1 MAWSWQL
8 KNWPN
13 FTWNKDKLGK
23 YEHEFILNA
32 GVIIGSSEHISTED
46 KQELFVQLLSSEAV
60 DTSLIEGEH
69 LNRDSVQSSIKKE
82 LGLSVDVTKATP
94 AEKNIAMMMVDLYG
108 KIDEPLTHESLF
120 HWHKLLMRHD
130 HRIEVVGAYRSHEEP
145 MEIVSGP
152 DYAKKVHFVAP
163 PSKTVPDEMS
173 RLIKWLED
181 TSPNGNSPLPSL
193 TRAGIAHL
201 WFESI
206 HPFEDGNGRIG
217 RGVAE
222 KILSQGYSN
231 AMMTVL
237 SKTLLQKRKEYYDH
251 LGRASITL
259 DINDWL
265 SWFAGIV
272 LEAQQNTNLWVHW
285 IIEKASFMLKAQ
297 SQVNERQEKVLLR
310 LFRSGPEGFA
320 GGLSAK
326 NYMSITGAKIATT
339 TRDLRDLVE
348 SNLLTKTGERKS
360 TRYYLKIN
368 IPSEPGYQAILKGD

>member
-1 MAWSWQL
+1 MAWNWQL

-13 FTWNKDKLGK
+13 FTWDKDSLEK
-23 YEHEFILNA
+23 YEHEFILSA
-32 GVIIGSSEHISTED
+32 GVIIGSSEHISNED

-82 LGLSVDVTKATP
+82 LGLSVDGKKSTP
-94 AEKNIAMMMVDLYG
+94 AERSIAMMMVDLYRT
-108 KIDEPLTHESLF
+108 IDEPLTHEKLC
-120 HWHKLLMRHD
+120 HWHRLLMKHD
-130 HRIEVVGAYRSHEEP
+130 HRIEVVGAYRTHEEP

-173 RLIKWLED
+173 RLIKWFED
-181 TSPNGNSPLPSL
+181 TSPNGNNPLPSL

-217 RGVAE
+217 RGIAE
-222 KILSQGYSN
+222 KILSQGYPN
-231 AMMTVL
+231 IMMTVL
-237 SKTLLQKRKEYYDH
+237 AKTLLQKRKEYYDQ
-251 LGRASITL
+251 LGKASITL

-265 SWFAGIV
+265 LWFAEIV
-272 LEAQQNTNLWVHW
+272 LEAQQNTNSWVHW
-285 IIEKASFMLKAQ
+285 IIEKARFMRKAQ
-297 SQVNERQEKVLLR
+297 GQINERQEKVVLR
-310 LFRSGPEGFA
+310 LFRAGPDGFI

-326 NYMSITGAKIATT
+326 NYMSITGTTIATT

-348 SNLLTKTGERKS
+348 KNLLRKTGERKS
-360 TRYYLKIN
+360 TRYYLN
-368 IPSEPGYQAILKGD
+368 ISMPGKQI